1 MSDLISIIP
10 VAVAAFLATNLDNFF
25 LLLSFV
31 AGRDEPDRS
40 VFFGYMTGM
49 LILVGLSM
57 IAIVLPSFVPIQYL
71 GLLGLVPVT
80 AGVIGMVNAIR
91 TRQEKISDSPDL
103 VIGQTSLYSTVVL
116 TQLANGT
123 DTILIFAPL
132 IADSFPAAVI
142 LIFLTFIVMTLF
154 LWQAARYAGR
164 HPVVTTVTRRIGR
177 YLAPLVLI
185 LVGVYIFANTATDLM
200 PG

>member
-10 VAVAAFLATNLDNFF
+10 VAVAAFLATNFDNFF

-49 LILVGLSM
+49 LIIVGLSM

-80 AGVIGMVNAIR
+80 AGVIGIVNAIR

-103 VIGQTSLYSTVVL
+103 VIGQTSL
-116 TQLANGT
+116 
-123 DTILIFAPL
+123 
-132 IADSFPAAVI
+132 
-142 LIFLTFIVMTLF
+142 
-154 LWQAARYAGR
+154 
-164 HPVVTTVTRRIGR
+164 
-177 YLAPLVLI
+177 
-185 LVGVYIFANTATDLM
+185 
-200 PG
+200 